1 MMAAWL
7 VVMLQKLHTP
17 LYFASVRLAACNV
30 RNRGKTEDIC
40 SLMSLSHFDP
50 FRTISKWS
58 ILQPSMSGFDG

>member
-40 SLMSLSHFDP
+40 S
-50 FRTISKWS
+50 R
-58 ILQPSMSGFDG
+58 